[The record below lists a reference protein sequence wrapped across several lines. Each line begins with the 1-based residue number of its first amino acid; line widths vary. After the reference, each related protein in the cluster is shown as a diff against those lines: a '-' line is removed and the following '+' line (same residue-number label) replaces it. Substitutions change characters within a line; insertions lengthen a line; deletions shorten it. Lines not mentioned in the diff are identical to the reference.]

1 MKSAGN
7 VTGYHERV
15 LAHFAKPV
23 HAGDLQQRYPVE
35 VRGEAAEPGGG
46 CQVKLSAGVSGQV
59 YREVRH
65 RVFGCPHLIAAAEEW
80 CRRSEGRPVTAA
92 SRFER
97 AELMSLLR
105 VPVEKAGRI
114 LLLEDAWLALCRH
127 LDSEDSR
134 SAQKQQQ
141 DQ

>member
-1 MKSAGN
+1 MSSAGK
-7 VTGYHERV
+7 TCGYHERV

-23 HAGDLQQRYPVE
+23 HAGDLQARYPVE
-35 VRGEAAEPGGG
+35 VQGEAAEPGGG
-46 CQVKLSAGVSGQV
+46 CQVKLSAGVSGHV

-92 SRFER
+92 PRFER

-127 LDSEDSR
+127 LDSEELR
-134 SAQKQQQ
+134 AAPKQ
-141 DQ
+141 